1 MREPI
6 TNALVVG
13 SGSAGRRHARE
24 LRNLLPNAKIAI
36 VKRSSSEQPLELI
49 KHYQID
55 LVPDIQTGLQNGP
68 QIAIVASPSSMHL
81 SDCTEISKF
90 CKFIFLEKPIS
101 ETLESAYKLH
111 HSLKTAK
118 AVTTVGYHLRNSDT
132 VLELKK
138 ILDRDRSIVY
148 SSITMEHRQHLS
160 LWRPGVNPA
169 LSVSGR
175 KDLGGGILLEFSH
188 EFDALRFLLHDVSS
202 VVKADL
208 GYSGAPTDGLVET
221 SSQATLKTTL
231 GTEVETNLDM
241 TSMVFK
247 RLWSLKSQHRTISV
261 NLVDGL
267 IYETFPNGAV
277 NNLYAAKPG
286 ERDRAETAILQR
298 FLSTYYLGL
307 DPHCT
312 TYDGLAT
319 STVIE
324 AIRQSATS
332 KLSVAIE
339 PHEQKDFP

>member
-6 TNALVVG
+6 TAALVVG

-36 VKRSSSEQPLELI
+36 VKRSSSEQPLEYI
-49 KHYQID
+49 ENYEIEV
-55 LVPDIQTGLQNGP
+55 VPDIQAGLQNAP
-68 QIAIVASPSSMHL
+68 QVAIIASPSSMHL
-81 SDCTEISKF
+81 ADSIEIAML
-90 CKFIFLEKPIS
+90 CKYIFLEKPIADS
-101 ETLESAYKLH
+101 LEGAYKLH
-111 HSLKTAK
+111 DTLRAAN

-138 ILDRDRSIVY
+138 IIDRDMSVVY

-169 LSVSGR
+169 LSVSAR

-188 EFDALRFLLHDVSS
+188 EFDALRFLHQDVST

-208 GYSGAPTDGLVET
+208 RYSGAPTDGLVET
-221 SSQATLKTTL
+221 SSQATLKTTT
-231 GTEVETNLDM
+231 GTEIQVDLDM

-247 RLWSLKSQHRTISV
+247 RLWSLKSEHRTISV
-261 NLVDGL
+261 NLADGL
-267 IYETFPNGAV
+267 IYETFADGVV
-277 NNLYAAKPG
+277 NNLYSALPG
-286 ERDRAETAILQR
+286 ERDRAETAILKR
-298 FLSTYYLGL
+298 FLDTYYLGL

-319 STVIE
+319 SSVIH
-324 AIRQSATS
+324 AIRQSAES
-332 KLSVAIE
+332 KMSVAIE
-339 PHEQKDFP
+339 RLEQKDF